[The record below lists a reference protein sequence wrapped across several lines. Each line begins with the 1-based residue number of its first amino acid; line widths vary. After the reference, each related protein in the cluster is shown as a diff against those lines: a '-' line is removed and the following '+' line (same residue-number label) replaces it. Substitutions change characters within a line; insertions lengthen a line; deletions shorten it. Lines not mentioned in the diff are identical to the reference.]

1 MNLNWT
7 KQDNIIPAIVQ
18 HADTLQ
24 VLMLGYMNQEA
35 FTKTI
40 ETKRVCFFSRS
51 KQRLWQ
57 KGESSGNYL
66 DVVSIEK
73 DCDDDTLLIM
83 AKPQGPTCHLETT
96 SCFGDTDAPGVGFLA
111 KLEQIIDQRYIDR
124 PKGSY
129 TSELFNAGIDRLAQ
143 KVGEEGVEVVIAAK
157 NDDDIALK
165 GEVADLWFHSLTLL
179 RARSIKFSDI
189 IDTLRE
195 RHSRQH

>member
-1 MNLNWT
+1 MNLDWT
-7 KQDNIIPAIVQ
+7 KQNNMIPAIVQ

-35 FTKTI
+35 FTKTM
-40 ETKRVCFFSRS
+40 ETKRVYFFSRS

-73 DCDDDTLLIM
+73 DCDDDTLLIV
-83 AKPQGPTCHLETT
+83 AKPQGPTCHLKTT
-96 SCFGDTDAPGVGFLA
+96 SCFGDTDAPGVGFLG
-111 KLEQIIDQRYIDR
+111 KLEKIIDQRFTDR

-129 TSELFNAGIDRLAQ
+129 TSELFDAGIDRLAQ

-157 NDDDIALK
+157 NDDDTALK
-165 GEVADLWFHSLTLL
+165 GEVADLLFHSLALL
-179 RARSIKFSDI
+179 RARAIKFSDV

-195 RHSRQH
+195 RHSR